1 MTPISCYGD
10 LCQFR
15 GVYLVL
21 ARNDLLHRL
30 PPEISSGLDEI
41 LGIGEKI
48 AGRTPD
54 RFARRSDVVFMT
66 MALSILASIAA
77 GEAVELSSVE
87 GCIRAYTDTTDNK
100 PMGLSEMRE
109 TQFCRVGSGPCI
121 HCVDRFRDCRH
132 FYEVS

>member
-10 LCQFR
+10 LRQFR
-15 GVYLVL
+15 GTYLAL
-21 ARNDLLHRL
+21 LRNDLIHRL
-30 PPEISSGLDEI
+30 SPELSFGLDEI
-41 LGIGEKI
+41 LRIGEKI
-48 AGRTPD
+48 ARRTPD

-77 GEAVELSSVE
+77 GETVELSSME
-87 GCIRAYTDTTDNK
+87 SCIRAHADMMGDK
-100 PMGLSEMRE
+100 PIESSEIRE
-109 TQFCRVGSGPCI
+109 TQFCRVGSDPCT